1 MYTPVA
7 ASHSYNVAMKKIC
20 FLGGGNMASAML
32 AGLVKSYPSIERHV
46 IEPFAEARERIALTG
61 AHVYAA
67 PTREAVANA
76 DAIVLATKPQSLKE
90 ACTQLA
96 PHVQRELIV
105 SIAAGTTIASIATW
119 LNAAT
124 NRIVRTMPNT
134 PALIGQGIT
143 GIYAPA
149 SLSAND
155 VDTATQLMRSC
166 GEVVRV
172 NDEAM
177 IDAVTAVS
185 GSGPA
190 YVFHW
195 IESMIA
201 AARNVGFSES
211 DARALVLAT
220 LKGATA
226 LAEASNESPAMLRER
241 VTSKGGTTAAA
252 LAVIDERNVQQ
263 ALIDAVEAARDR
275 GRELGKTSL

>member
-1 MYTPVA
+1 VRAYNPV
-7 ASHSYNVAMKKIC
+7 MKKIC

-32 AGLVKSYPSIERHV
+32 AGLVNAYPSIERHV
-46 IEPFAEARERIALTG
+46 IEPFAEARERIAHTG

-67 PTREAVANA
+67 PAREAVANA
-76 DAIVLATKPQSLKE
+76 DAIVLATKPQTLKE
-90 ACTQLA
+90 ACAQLA
-96 PHVQRELIV
+96 PHVQGELVV

-119 LNAAT
+119 LNGTT

-143 GIYAPA
+143 GIYAHA
-149 SLSAND
+149 SLCASD
-155 VDTATQLMRSC
+155 VETAMQLMRSC

-172 NDEAM
+172 SDEAM

-201 AARNVGFSES
+201 AAQNVGFNEA
-211 DARALVLAT
+211 DARTLVLAT

-226 LAEASNESPAMLRER
+226 LAQASNESPATLRER

-252 LAVIDERNVQQ
+252 LAVINERCVQQ
-263 ALIDAVEAARDR
+263 ALIDAVAAARDR
-275 GRELGKTSL
+275 GRELGKSG

>member
-1 MYTPVA
+1 
-7 ASHSYNVAMKKIC
+7 MKKVC
-20 FLGGGNMASAML
+20 FIGGGNMASALL
-32 AGLVKSYPSIERHV
+32 AGLVKTYPEIERHV
-46 IEPFAEARERIALTG
+46 VEPFAEPRERLAATGVTVYEAPSRAAL
-61 AHVYAA
+61 VD
-67 PTREAVANA
+67 A
-76 DAIVLATKPQSLKE
+76 DAVVLATKPQTLKD
-90 ACTQLA
+90 ACAALSA
-96 PHVQRELIV
+96 HLSGELVV
-105 SIAAGTTIASIATW
+105 SIAAGTTIASIASW
-119 LNAAT
+119 LGGAT
-124 NRIVRTMPNT
+124 ERIVRTMPNT

-143 GIYAPA
+143 GLFAPA
-149 SLSAND
+149 TLPAAD
-155 VDTATQLMRSC
+155 VATATNLMRAC

-201 AARNVGFSES
+201 AAQNVGFNES

-226 LAEASNESPAMLRER
+226 LAAASEESPATLRER

-252 LAVIDERNVQQ
+252 LAVFAERGVQQ

-275 GRELGKTSL
+275 GRVLGKMQ